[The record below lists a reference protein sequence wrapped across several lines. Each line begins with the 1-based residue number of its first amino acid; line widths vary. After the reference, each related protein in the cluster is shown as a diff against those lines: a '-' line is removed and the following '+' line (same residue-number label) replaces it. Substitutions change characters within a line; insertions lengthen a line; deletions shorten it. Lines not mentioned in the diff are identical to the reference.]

1 MTYHFHAHL
10 FGHPFSC
17 TWEHAAA
24 ALEQLPRMIF
34 EADGSWIWSGNDA
47 TGSRWQIDGHLFDF
61 EDRLYRVELRGG
73 CPPETFD
80 QLLSC
85 FGWPETQVS
94 FELVRE
100 GTRFSEGEFR
110 DSMADLTGEGEE
122 KGSPSPRGDFGD

>member
-1 MTYHFHAHL
+1 MTCHFHINL
-10 FGHPFSC
+10 FGHPFSG
-17 TWEHAAA
+17 TWEQAAA
-24 ALEQLPRMIF
+24 ALECLPRMIF
-34 EADGSWIWSGNDA
+34 EADGSWIWSGDDA

-73 CPPETFD
+73 CPLKEFD

-85 FGWPETQVS
+85 FGWPEVSVS

-100 GTRFSEGEFR
+100 GITLSEDKFR
-110 DSMADLTGEGEE
+110 DSMADSLGERE